1 MYYICQTQPTQVMT
15 SRYIL
20 YLIFLLVCFTAT
32 RASAQRNCGTMT
44 HLQHLIEQDPTVLQR
59 RQQLNE
65 SVQQQLQNRNQQLTS
80 GLITI
85 PVVVHVVYQDGV
97 QNISMSQILSQI
109 EVLNEDFQ
117 RLNSDADNTWPQ
129 AADIEIAFELAS
141 LDPNGNPTDGVTRT
155 FTEET
160 DFDSDNS
167 NIKFNSTGGKDAWP
181 ADQYM
186 NMWVCNLVGGLLGYA
201 QFPGSGPGATD
212 GVVIDYQFFGTE
224 GTASA
229 PFDLGRTA
237 THEVGHWLNLI
248 HIWGDGNCSADDQ
261 VSDTPNAG
269 GPNYTGSPC
278 NDNPDSCPSDSD
290 PDMFQN
296 YMDYSDDACM
306 NLFTQGQKD
315 RMRVLFENG
324 GLRQSL
330 IYSPALDNATCSDG
344 IVNGDETGL
353 DCGGSS
359 CSSCVGCTEVTIE
372 ITLDNYPEET
382 TWVITPQGDDIP
394 IAVKGLH
401 VESDGSTVT
410 RSLCLPD
417 GCYTFTIYD
426 AYGDGICCD
435 YGNGSYSVS
444 SSSETFAAGGSF
456 GLFESTSF
464 CLGSTMTFEGPGTDW
479 GTAGNWEENMVP
491 PADFDGTIIIASDCL
506 HTGIGPLCI
515 EGQFVVMP
523 GIEFIHD

>member
-1 MYYICQTQPTQVMT
+1 MISKNLLTLLCLMVT
-15 SRYIL
+15 
-20 YLIFLLVCFTAT
+20 LISVNAL
-32 RASAQRNCGTMT
+32 AQRNCGTMD
-44 HLQHLIEQDPTVLQR
+44 HLHHLMEQDPSVLQR
-59 RQQLNE
+59 RQQLNNA
-65 SVQQQLQNRNQQLTS
+65 VQQQLQNRNQALVS

-85 PVVVHVVYQDGV
+85 PVVVHVVYQNST

-117 RLNSDADNTWPQ
+117 RLNDDADNTWPQ
-129 AADIEIAFELAS
+129 AADVEIAFELAS
-141 LDPNGNPTDGVTRT
+141 LDPNGNPTDGITRT
-155 FTEET
+155 FTVET

-212 GVVIDYQFFGTE
+212 GVVIDYQYFGTE
-224 GTASA
+224 GTATA

-248 HIWGDGNCSADDQ
+248 HIWGDGGCGFDDQ
-261 VSDTPNAG
+261 VDDTPLAG
-269 GPNYTGSPC
+269 AANRTGSPC
-278 NDNPDSCPSDSD
+278 DDNPDSCPSDSD

-330 IYSPALDNATCSDG
+330 IYSPALDDATCSDG
-344 IVNGDETGL
+344 IANGDETGL
-353 DCGGSS
+353 DCGGSA
-359 CSSCVGCTEVTIE
+359 CSTCVGCTEVTIE

-382 TWVITPQGDDIP
+382 TWVITSQGDDDP

-401 VESDGSTVT
+401 VESDGTTVSRT
-410 RSLCLPD
+410 ICLPD

-426 AYGDGICCD
+426 SYGDGICCAE
-435 YGNGSYSVS
+435 GSGSYTVS
-444 SSSETFAAGGSF
+444 SSSETFASGGNFSF
-456 GLFESTSF
+456 SESTNF

-479 GTAGNWEENMVP
+479 NTAGNWAENMVP
-491 PADFDGTIIIASDCL
+491 ATDFSGTIIISSDCEHSGL
-506 HTGIGPLCI
+506 GPLCI
-515 EGQFVVMP
+515 EGQFVVLP